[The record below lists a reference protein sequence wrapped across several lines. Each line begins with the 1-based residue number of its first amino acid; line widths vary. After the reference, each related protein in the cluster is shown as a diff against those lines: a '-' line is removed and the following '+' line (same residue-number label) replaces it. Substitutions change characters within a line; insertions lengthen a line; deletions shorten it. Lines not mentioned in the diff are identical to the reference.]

1 MKCCGFNDFK
11 WFMEFIGK
19 PSGIIGSWREEW
31 VQHTD
36 WDLFIIRGSFF
47 SHFKHKRE

>member
-31 VQHTD
+31 VQHTGIS
-36 WDLFIIRGSFF
+36 LSSEEASLVILNTN
-47 SHFKHKRE
+47 ENE